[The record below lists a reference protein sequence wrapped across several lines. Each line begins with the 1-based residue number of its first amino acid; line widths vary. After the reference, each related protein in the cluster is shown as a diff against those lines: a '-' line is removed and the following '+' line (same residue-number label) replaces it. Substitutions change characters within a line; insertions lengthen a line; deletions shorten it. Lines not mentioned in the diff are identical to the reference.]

1 MKKKLLLLTILA
13 LTYAFT
19 PAKAQDPH
27 FTQFFASPLTLN
39 PAFTGYFSGDLR
51 LAGNYRSQWRSIAS
65 PYVTGTVSADFGIL
79 KNVISYTDT
88 WGVGILGLYD
98 KTGGGAL
105 NSSFVGLSTAYHKG
119 LDVEG
124 NHTLGIGLQAAF
136 VQKRVDQD
144 KLRFE
149 SQFNDNGYDPA
160 LPSGE
165 TLTNLKISYMD
176 YNVGL
181 LYSGLIGESSN
192 LYFGV
197 SYYHFTQPTETFMTQ
212 DNNRLSYRYT
222 VHGGGSFPVNGS
234 NRIHISAHYM
244 RQNQAV
250 EATFGGAYG
259 FMLND
264 MQDAPTIFYIGS
276 WYRYK
281 DAVNPYL
288 GLEFKSFKAGLSY
301 DLNVSTLKPASNYRG
316 GTELS
321 LIYIM
326 TKGDSRKNGTLC
338 PKF

>member
-1 MKKKLLLLTILA
+1 MKKTLLLLTIA
-13 LTYAFT
+13 LYVALS

-65 PYVTGTVSADFGIL
+65 PYITGTMSADFGIL
-79 KNVISYTDT
+79 KNTISYTDT
-88 WGVGILGLYD
+88 WGVGILALYD
-98 KTGGGAL
+98 KTGAGAL
-105 NSSFVGLSTAYHKG
+105 TSNYVGLSTAYHKG

-124 NHTLGIGLQAAF
+124 NHTLGLGIQAAW
-136 VQKRVDQD
+136 VQKRIDQS
-144 KLRFE
+144 KLQFE
-149 SQFNDNGYDPA
+149 NQIGDNGYDPA
-160 LPSGE
+160 LPSNE
-165 TLTNLKISYMD
+165 NIVTPNISYLD

-181 LYSGLIGESSN
+181 LYSGLVGESSN
-192 LYFGV
+192 LYMGV
-197 SYYHFTQPTETFMTQ
+197 SYYHFTQPTETFMGQ

-222 VHGGGSFPVNGS
+222 IHGGGSFPVNGS

-244 RQNQAV
+244 RQNQAT
-250 EATFGGAYG
+250 ETTLGGAYG

-264 MQDAPTIFYIGS
+264 MQDAPTVFYLGA
-276 WYRYK
+276 WYRLK

-288 GLEFKSFKAGLSY
+288 GLEFSSFKVGLSY

-316 GTELS
+316 GMELS
-321 LIYIM
+321 VIYIR
-326 TKGDSRKNGTLC
+326 TKNENNKNRTLC

>member
-1 MKKKLLLLTILA
+1 MKKTLLLLTIA
-13 LTYAFT
+13 LYIALS

-65 PYVTGTVSADFGIL
+65 PYITGTMSADFGIL
-79 KNVISYTDT
+79 KNTISYTDT
-88 WGVGILGLYD
+88 WGVGILALYD
-98 KTGGGAL
+98 KTGAGAL
-105 NSSFVGLSTAYHKG
+105 TSNYVGLSTAYHKG

-124 NHTLGIGLQAAF
+124 NHTLGLGIQAAW
-136 VQKRVDQD
+136 VQKRIDQS
-144 KLRFE
+144 KLQFE
-149 SQFNDNGYDPA
+149 NQIGDNGYDPA
-160 LPSGE
+160 LPSNE
-165 TLTNLKISYMD
+165 NIVTPNISYLD

-181 LYSGLIGESSN
+181 LYSGLVGESSN
-192 LYFGV
+192 IYMGV
-197 SYYHFTQPTETFMTQ
+197 SYYHFTQPTETFMGQ

-222 VHGGGSFPVNGS
+222 IHGGGSFPVNGS

-244 RQNQAV
+244 RQNQAT
-250 EATFGGAYG
+250 ETTLGGAYG

-264 MQDAPTIFYIGS
+264 MQDAPTVFYLGA
-276 WYRYK
+276 WYRLK

-288 GLEFKSFKAGLSY
+288 GLEFSSFKVGLSY

-316 GTELS
+316 GMELS
-321 LIYIM
+321 VIYIR
-326 TKGDSRKNGTLC
+326 TKNENNKNRTLC